1 MGVSASALAASAND
15 EWYNDYAEGATEG
28 KKEDINGKN
37 DTKSTRM
44 KTKHEQ
50 KKKRE
55 QMSREIIQ
63 RHAGV
68 FQIDGQQQ
76 AQLHIDEVKESDP
89 QRTVRIHRSGTVE
102 IVTGGR
108 NISKSPDRN
117 DGKSD
122 KDSSD
127 DEGDDDSYE
136 VLQNFWKK
144 RREVLNEIDLKF
156 AKSFGRGRNKEEMT
170 EADKWRQRF
179 GIRPEWQEIP
189 RREAFT
195 IKDNIDNRIEDLF
208 SSRFNGNENEKKG
221 DCK

>member
-1 MGVSASALAASAND
+1 MGVSAFSALAASAND

-28 KKEDINGKN
+28 KKEEDINGKN

-108 NISKSPDRN
+108 NTSKSPDRN

-156 AKSFGRGRNKEEMT
+156 AKSFRTR
-170 EADKWRQRF
+170 
-179 GIRPEWQEIP
+179 
-189 RREAFT
+189 
-195 IKDNIDNRIEDLF
+195 
-208 SSRFNGNENEKKG
+208 
-221 DCK
+221 